1 MRLLI
6 QRCKQAKVEVNDQ
19 IVGQIQK
26 GLVILVG
33 ICEEDEESDI
43 DLLINKLVH
52 LRIFSD
58 ENGKINLS
66 LLDIKAEVLSISQY
80 SLYAEYK
87 KGRRP
92 SFIKNAK
99 VEKAKKLY
107 LNFNQKLSE
116 YVKVESGI
124 FQEDMDVHLINEGPF
139 TMMLDSKE
147 LKN

>member
-6 QRCKQAKVEVNDQ
+6 QRCKQAKVEVSAQ
-19 IVGQIQK
+19 VVGQIQK

-99 VEKAKKLY
+99 VEKAKNLY